1 MNRRADLSSD
11 AKVLGKI
18 SKRFSKFRRAGGGRY
33 PASLKSMAVAA
44 VRGGLSKSSV
54 ARAAGIATSLLYFW
68 LAGAPK
74 AKRLRLV
81 EASAAGGG
89 GCGVGCKEK
98 VVFCR
103 RCFRL

>member
-54 ARAAGIATSLLYFW
+54 ARAAGISTSLLYFW
-68 LAGAPK
+68 LAGGPK
-74 AKRLRLV
+74 AKRVRMF
-81 EASAAGGG
+81 EARAAGSGRLSDAATRN
-89 GCGVGCKEK
+89 
-98 VVFCR
+98 VV
-103 RCFRL
+103 